1 VVDIGVIVDG
11 CTGVG
16 LGDDDILTAYSYAF
30 EVGSCNITEDQQT
43 EPPETTSGAKRD
55 SQMAVSSI
63 VMAALLFSSLVA

>member
-16 LGDDDILTAYSYAF
+16 LGNDDILTAYSYTF
-30 EVGSCNITEDQQT
+30 EVGSCNITEDQQM
-43 EPPETTSGAKRD
+43 EPPEMTSGAKCN